1 MKAVSFDRQKYG
13 DCGALCTSHLNE
25 NQFRLLVQLGRPC
38 VFALDSDV
46 KLRADKN
53 IMRLCKYVPVEAV
66 INRDGL
72 LAEKDA
78 PVDQGKDIW
87 ETLYRQRIKLN

>member
-1 MKAVSFDRQKYG
+1 
-13 DCGALCTSHLNE
+13 
-25 NQFRLLVQLGRPC
+25 
-38 VFALDSDV
+38 
-46 KLRADKN
+46 
-53 IMRLCKYVPVEAV
+53 MRLCKYVPVEAV

-78 PVDQGKDIW
+78 PVDRGKDVW